1 MAAIVNR
8 LSRWVRFLFGRL
20 PDDPRFFAIRDAL
33 AATRGHPAHLSGRRI
48 ALQSL
53 EDPFYYGL
61 FSAITQRLSSG
72 QGVTTDLVV
81 VRSTNSAVGY
91 GFRERMFRSTPIVM
105 LVAGKWVRAL
115 MENGSRVAYRSASL
129 GQPLADLFDW
139 FRSRT
144 LWQQLQ
150 SNPDISALHI
160 DGVCVGDL
168 IIDSYL
174 RFRPA
179 PRFDVTDPFVA
190 QLIWQA
196 HRDIRRARSYFS
208 RYKPDMYLTS
218 YTTYVEHGVP
228 ARVALEL
235 GVPVQS
241 FGSLIRFGKRIT
253 LSDWFHTPDT
263 SAYRSTFEALDAQSR
278 RLDEARQQ
286 LQTRL
291 SGGIDAATRYMRV
304 SAYAASSE
312 PLPDVSQS
320 VIIFLHDF
328 YDSPHVYADLVFPD
342 FWTWVCFTIDT
353 LRAAGF
359 KVFVK
364 PHPNQIDLSSEVIQ
378 TLCER
383 YPGLAL
389 LSVRASNAQLAEAGM
404 RCGVTVYGTVA
415 HELAY
420 LGIPTIAC
428 ARHPHHS
435 FDFCRTARTREEYR
449 QLLLS
454 AGELPVPVAEMRRQ
468 ALAFY
473 YMHNLYSDADTRLL
487 QEKYLN
493 FWKICHDEQ
502 APPGKLVTAFDEL
515 RHSPAFQAGID
526 RLLDSPRHTDGVLR
540 RAGALSEA
548 VD

>member
-1 MAAIVNR
+1 MAGIVQK
-8 LSRWVRFLFGRL
+8 LSRWMRFVFGRL
-20 PDDPRFFAIRDAL
+20 PDDPRFFIIRDAL
-33 AATRGHPAHLSGRRI
+33 AATRSSRAGGCGPRV

-61 FSAITQRLSSG
+61 FGAISQRLSETHG
-72 QGVTTDLVV
+72 ATTDLLV

-91 GFRERMFRSTPIVM
+91 GVRERIFRSTVFVM
-105 LVAGKWVRAL
+105 IVAGKWARAF
-115 MENGSRVAYRSASL
+115 MDNGSRLAYRSASL
-129 GQPLADLFDW
+129 VHPLGDLLDW
-139 FRSRT
+139 FRSRR
-144 LWQQLQ
+144 LWQRQR
-150 SNPDISALHI
+150 SNPDISSLHI
-160 DGVCVGDL
+160 RGVCVGDL

-190 QLIWQA
+190 QLLWQA
-196 HRDIRRARSYFS
+196 HRDIRRARAYFGRRQPS
-208 RYKPDMYLTS
+208 LYITS

-228 ARVALEL
+228 TRVALQL
-235 GVPVQS
+235 GIPVRS
-241 FGSLIRFGKRIT
+241 FGSLIRFGKPVT
-253 LSDWFHTPDT
+253 PADWFHTPDT
-263 SAYRSTFEALDAQSR
+263 STYRSTFETLDSQSIRLAEAQR
-278 RLDEARQQ
+278 Q

-312 PLPDVSQS
+312 PLPDVSGA
-320 VIIFLHDF
+320 VVIFLHDF

-353 LRAAGF
+353 LQAAGF
-359 KVFVK
+359 KVFAK

-378 TLCER
+378 KLRAR
-383 YPGLAL
+383 YPALEL
-389 LSVRASNAQLAEAGM
+389 LSVRASNAQLAAAGM

-435 FDFCRTARTREEYR
+435 FDFCRTARSREEYR
-449 QLLLS
+449 QLLS
-454 AGELPVPVAEMRRQ
+454 SSGELPVPVEEMRRQ

-473 YMHNLYSDADTRLL
+473 YMHNLYADADSRLL
-487 QEKYLN
+487 QDKYLN
-493 FWKICHDEQ
+493 FWKLCHD
-502 APPGKLVTAFDEL
+502 ADVPPGTLRTGFDEL
-515 RHSPAFQAGID
+515 RRAPAFQAGVD
-526 RLLDSPRHTDGVLR
+526 RMLSGPRHADGVLR
-540 RAGALSEA
+540 RDSALSEA